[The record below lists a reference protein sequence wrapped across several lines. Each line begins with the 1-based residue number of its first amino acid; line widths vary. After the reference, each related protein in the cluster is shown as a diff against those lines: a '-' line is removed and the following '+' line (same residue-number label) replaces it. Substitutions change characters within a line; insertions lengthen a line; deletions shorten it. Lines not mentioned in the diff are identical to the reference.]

1 LYDYFKKH
9 KNMKKGEY
17 MKFLTKHEELF
28 MLTIFRL
35 NKPATLTD
43 IRDHLLS
50 NTGKDL
56 AFASLYL
63 TLEKLYQKGYVSSE
77 VGDPLPVRGGK
88 ALKYYHLTH
97 KGMTVLKAEKELKD
111 RMWKGFPASIQGKKV
126 GNE

>member
-1 LYDYFKKH
+1 MYDYFKKH
-9 KNMKKGEY
+9 KNMQKGGY

-50 NTGKDL
+50 HTGKDL

-77 VGDPLPVRGGK
+77 VGDPLPVKGGK
-88 ALKYYHLTH
+88 ALKYYQLTN
-97 KGMTVLKAEKELKD
+97 KGITVLKAEKELKD

-126 GNE
+126 ENE

>member
-1 LYDYFKKH
+1 
-9 KNMKKGEY
+9 MQKGEY

-88 ALKYYHLTH
+88 ALKYYQLTN

>member
-1 LYDYFKKH
+1 VYDYFKKN
-9 KNMKKGEY
+9 KNMQKGEY

-43 IRDHLLS
+43 IRDHLLN

-77 VGDPLPVRGGK
+77 VGDPSPVRGGK
-88 ALKYYHLTH
+88 ALKYYHLTN
-97 KGMTVLKAEKELKD
+97 KGMTALKAEKELKD
-111 RMWKGFPASIQGKKV
+111 RMWKGFPSPTQGKKV

>member
-1 LYDYFKKH
+1 VYDYFKKH
-9 KNMKKGEY
+9 KNMQKGEY

-88 ALKYYHLTH
+88 ALKYYQLTN